1 LNDEKSF
8 YINSNRP
15 RLEIF
20 KIISSY
26 ENKIINDE
34 NFLANKNE
42 EIKNNYASSIVSE
55 INIIND
61 KVEFKKN
68 KSDSLNNKPGN
79 KIENK
84 DFNIIDD
91 FTIEDNFKRLISD
104 LIPKNDFYED
114 YFEQEFILNKRNQK
128 INVNQRKHSF

>member
-1 LNDEKSF
+1 MNDEKSF